1 MRRAIFPTGRF
12 TRRPIA
18 SHTVT
23 APERPPEP
31 GGTGHGEPPTGFFA
45 ELSEAFRRHRP
56 QGSARWNFSDAFGRL
71 EALFGA
77 GRTPP
82 GDGPSAAA
90 TVAQSPE
97 TAGQPTSFA
106 HRLFDRTVADRL
118 QRWIDE
124 RAAEAARGAA
134 EEALAEGLASVAG
147 GFDATIEAF
156 RFLAARVEGLEDS
169 AAARRDPVDGMAWLV
184 PPPALGGWA
193 EPVSRWVAA
202 NRAEGVIVH
211 GECGDGSLTAALA
224 ALGMA
229 VRGAEPRGAV
239 AWDAAGLGVDVHVG
253 PVGELL
259 DSVGPGSLG
268 GLVLSGV
275 VDRLAL
281 DDLVALLETA
291 TDRLGEG
298 GGLVVI
304 SASPAVPATGWDAV
318 ARDLVPGRPLH
329 PETWAL
335 LLGRAGFEEVGPLE
349 GPGGSPTYA
358 VTGRRPG

>member
-1 MRRAIFPTGRF
+1 MA
-12 TRRPIA
+12 
-18 SHTVT
+18 
-23 APERPPEP
+23 APERPSEP
-31 GGTGHGEPPTGFFA
+31 GVTGHGEPPAGFFA
-45 ELSEAFRRHRP
+45 ELSEVFRRHRP

-77 GRTPP
+77 GRPASADRPPPAVTLSRTP
-82 GDGPSAAA
+82 DASGP
-90 TVAQSPE
+90 
-97 TAGQPTSFA
+97 PTSFA
-106 HRLFDRTVADRL
+106 HRVFDRTVADRL

-134 EEALAEGLASVAG
+134 EEALGEGLASVAG

-169 AAARRDPVDGMAWLV
+169 AAARRAPIDGLAWLV
-184 PPPALGGWA
+184 PPPDLVGWA
-193 EPVSRWVAA
+193 DPVSRWVAA
-202 NRAEGVIVH
+202 HRAEGVIVH

-224 ALGMA
+224 GLGLA

-281 DDLVALLETA
+281 EDLVALLETA

-298 GGLVVI
+298 AGLVVV
-304 SASPAVPATGWDAV
+304 STSPDVAATGRDAV

-335 LLGRAGFEEVGPLE
+335 LLGRAGYEEVGPLAAPE
-349 GPGGSPTYA
+349 GSPTYA